1 MRKPI
6 FRGPWGCFE
15 ELEGFEMKKK
25 GVGGRNGSRN
35 IKDDVCLFTKSKDND
50 AKECIILMLLI

>member
-6 FRGPWGCFE
+6 SRGPWGYFE
-15 ELEGFEMKKK
+15 ELEGFEMKKR
-25 GVGGRNGSRN
+25 VWGGRNRSRN